1 MTTGEVV
8 TTATAAS
15 PSAVTG
21 DVVGRQMFT
30 GQISSIDHAKGTF
43 TLQTPQTGTLY
54 LSAPPSSVANL
65 KRGDTVMVELAAIPA
80 R

>member
-8 TTATAAS
+8 APAAS
-15 PSAVTG
+15 PAVVSS
-21 DVVGRQMFT
+21 DVAGRQMLT
-30 GQISSIDHAKGTF
+30 GQISSIDHKTGTF
-43 TLQTPQTGTLY
+43 TLQTAQAGTLY

-65 KRGDTVMVELAAIPA
+65 KAGDTVMVEVAAVPA